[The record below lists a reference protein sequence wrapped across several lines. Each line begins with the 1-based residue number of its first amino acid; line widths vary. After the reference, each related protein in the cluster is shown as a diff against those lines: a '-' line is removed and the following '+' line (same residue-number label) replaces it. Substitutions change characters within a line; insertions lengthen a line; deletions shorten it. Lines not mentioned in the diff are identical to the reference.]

1 MFEESGQEVLVASQ
15 GGQRIGCLLIQMV
28 YVSGGEVGLASVL
41 DVAPRAFDRI
51 QLWAIGRQVFK
62 AKPGRMFDREVLG
75 RFVVDPKIVPD
86 EHHPTTEAIV
96 QGMQEWDQK
105 RRIDVAA
112 VQLEREIHPSTSR
125 RDRKR
130 PDRRESITPGR
141 FDENGRLPGQRPT
154 PTDRRLK
161 HEAGF
166 VQEHYRLTPTRCP
179 FFIRGHSTLRQR
191 SSAWGFCCLA
201 RRWGFC
207 GVRSSWRRIFST

>member
-62 AKPGRMFDREVLG
+62 AKPGRMLDREVLG
-75 RFVVDPKIVPD
+75 RLEMGPKVVPN
-86 EHHPTTEAIV
+86 EHHPTTETIV
-96 QGMQEWDQK
+96 QSIQEWDQK
-105 RRIDVAA
+105 RRIDVAV
-112 VQLEREIHPSTSR
+112 VQLERKLHPSSNG
-125 RDRKR
+125 RDRNR
-130 PDRRESITPGR
+130 PDRREPIMPGR
-141 FDENGRLPGQRPT
+141 FDENWRMARRRPT

-166 VQEHYRLTPTRCP
+166 IQEHYRLAPTGRP

-191 SSAWGFCCLA
+191 SSASGSCCRA
-201 RRWGFC
+201 RRCGFC
-207 GVRSSWRRIFST
+207 GVRSSWRRIFNT